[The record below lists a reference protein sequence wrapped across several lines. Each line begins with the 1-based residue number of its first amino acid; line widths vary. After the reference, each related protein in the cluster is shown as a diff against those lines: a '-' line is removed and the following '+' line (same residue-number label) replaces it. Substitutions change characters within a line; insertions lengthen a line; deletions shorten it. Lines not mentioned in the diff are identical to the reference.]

1 MGGQVGLLA
10 ITEKSKG
17 QCFRCGEKFQPGH
30 KCAKSVPLHMVEEL
44 LQVIQT
50 NSESDTKDS
59 TLDSSGSESLMMLS
73 AHATVDTTHVKYI

>member
-1 MGGQVGLLA
+1 
-10 ITEKSKG
+10 
-17 QCFRCGEKFQPGH
+17 
-30 KCAKSVPLHMVEEL
+30 MVEEL